1 MSKKTIYLTPTQV
14 IEKYPELEG
23 FGWSAKEIGMFLKSR
38 LLDGYYNHS
47 LRKSM
52 IEEDSI
58 GKLVD
63 FANDLIETQKV
74 KTVFPIKRE
83 SKIN

>member
-1 MSKKTIYLTPTQV
+1 MSEKIYLTPAQV
-14 IEKYPELEG
+14 IEKYPELVG
-23 FGWSAKEIGMFLKSR
+23 FGWSAKEIGMILKSR

-58 GKLVD
+58 GKLVG

-74 KTVFPIKRE
+74 KTIFPYKKEIKV
-83 SKIN
+83 N